1 MVSISMALL
10 SFLDRNDSSSSSSS
24 SNTVRPA
31 VEDEGD
37 DVKELLKDH
46 FFLAGERGGQVGSH
60 SVRKSRESASSNG
73 DGDIVVNGR
82 SGERRKWYVSL
93 AKILTSS

>member
-1 MVSISMALL
+1 
-10 SFLDRNDSSSSSSS
+10 
-24 SNTVRPA
+24 
-31 VEDEGD
+31 
-37 DVKELLKDH
+37 
-46 FFLAGERGGQVGSH
+46 VGSH